1 MKLLRDTWLIFQRNL
16 VAILRNPVW
25 VIIGLIQPILYLGL
39 FAPLLDGIAKSPGF
53 PPGGALT
60 VFLPG
65 LLIQL
70 ALFGAAFVGFGL
82 IPELRSGLIERMRVT
97 PVSRLALF
105 LGRAGR
111 DIVTLLVQAI
121 VLVVVAIPFGLE
133 IDLPGFLITLGLLI
147 LIGLVMTSFSYATA
161 LALKSEDA
169 LAPVLNTVVLPT
181 MLLSGVLL
189 PMTLAPRWLRVLSS
203 INPLK
208 HAVDATRA
216 LFTGHLTDSSVV
228 RGLGIMAILSIFAVW
243 WAVQSFRQATA

>member
-1 MKLLRDTWLIFQRNL
+1 MAGI
-16 VAILRNPVW
+16 
-25 VIIGLIQPILYLGL
+25 
-39 FAPLLDGIAKSPGF
+39 PLSRPRAAKPGGIAARAWSVVLEPYFYVGPG
-53 PPGGALT
+53 
-60 VFLPG
+60 
-65 LLIQL
+65 
-70 ALFGAAFVGFGL
+70 
-82 IPELRSGLIERMRVT
+82 
-97 PVSRLALF
+97 
-105 LGRAGR
+105 
-111 DIVTLLVQAI
+111 
-121 VLVVVAIPFGLE
+121 
-133 IDLPGFLITLGLLI
+133 LI